1 MNGGLNEMLST
12 ILENTD
18 AASKLSELLT
28 GTQDIAANAT
38 ANQDIAANATAS
50 QDIAAN
56 ATASQDI
63 TPLAQSEK
71 QLRLRQKIDILTAL
85 MPLLGDEYSK
95 KADTVIKALS
105 AAIVI
110 LGFSE
115 QKS

>member
-1 MNGGLNEMLST
+1 MNGGLNEILST

-28 GTQDIAANAT
+28 GTQDST
-38 ANQDIAANATAS
+38 ANATAS

>member
-1 MNGGLNEMLST
+1 MNGGLNEILST

-28 GTQDIAANAT
+28 GAQGITSIT
-38 ANQDIAANATAS
+38 ESKHT
-50 QDIAAN
+50 
-56 ATASQDI
+56 

-71 QLRLRQKIDILTAL
+71 QIRLRQKIDILTAL

>member
-1 MNGGLNEMLST
+1 MNGGLNEILST

-28 GTQDIAANAT
+28 GT
-38 ANQDIAANATAS
+38 QDIAANATAS

>member
-1 MNGGLNEMLST
+1 MNGGLNEILST

-28 GTQDIAANAT
+28 GTQDIAANT
-38 ANQDIAANATAS
+38 
-50 QDIAAN
+50 
-56 ATASQDI
+56 TASQDI

>member
-38 ANQDIAANATAS
+38 AN

>member
-1 MNGGLNEMLST
+1 MNGGLNEILST

-38 ANQDIAANATAS
+38 AS
-50 QDIAAN
+50 QDIATN